1 MLYLQQGGGNIMKET
16 NIDFKLEYD
25 KEIIQKIRKKR
36 KWLTLTSG
44 IMLLSFLGII
54 VSFLTYSPI
63 ALLWSIIIFVVDLF
77 VHLAIVGKI
86 NYLEQEGSMDMFTG
100 TGFPD

>member
-44 IMLLSFLGII
+44 ILLLSFLGII

-86 NYLEQEGSMDMFTG
+86 NYLQQEGGMDMFTG

>member
-36 KWLTLTSG
+36 KWLTFTSG
-44 IMLLSFLGII
+44 ILFWSFLGFI

-63 ALLWSIIIFVVDLF
+63 AQLWSIIIFVVDLF

-86 NYLEQEGSMDMFTG
+86 NYLEQEGGLDMFTG

>member
-16 NIDFKLEYD
+16 NIDFKVEYD
-25 KEIIQKIRKKR
+25 KEIIQKIRKR
-36 KWLTLTSG
+36 REWLKLTSG
-44 IMLLSFLGII
+44 ILFLSFLGII

-63 ALLWSIIIFVVDLF
+63 ALLWCIVIFVVDLF
-77 VHLAIVGKI
+77 VHLAIVVKI
-86 NYLEQEGSMDMFTG
+86 YHLEQEGILDMFSG

>member
-1 MLYLQQGGGNIMKET
+1 MKET
-16 NIDFKLEYD
+16 NIDFKVEYD

-44 IMLLSFLGII
+44 ILFLSFLSVI

-63 ALLWSIIIFVVDLF
+63 ALL
-77 VHLAIVGKI
+77 
-86 NYLEQEGSMDMFTG
+86 
-100 TGFPD
+100 